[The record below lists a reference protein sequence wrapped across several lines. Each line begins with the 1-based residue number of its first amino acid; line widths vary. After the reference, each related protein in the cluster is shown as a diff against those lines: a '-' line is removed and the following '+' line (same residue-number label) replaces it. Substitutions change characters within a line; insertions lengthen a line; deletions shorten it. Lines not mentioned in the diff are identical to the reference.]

1 MGGWMKGWIMDG
13 STVNGSMG
21 DEWVVDGL
29 VDEWMMDEYW
39 VGGWMYVCPCAC
51 ERLRAPANVNTHT
64 LAPDS
69 VSEVW

>member
-1 MGGWMKGWIMDG
+1 MKGWIMDG

-39 VGGWMYVCPCAC
+39 VGGWM
-51 ERLRAPANVNTHT
+51 
-64 LAPDS
+64 DG
-69 VSEVW
+69 